1 MRWIALFSVRG
12 EFPLEAFSSV
22 CAEFSVVWQ
31 CREYFSTC
39 SCNICS
45 RRHYSW
51 LISPFFFPFEVYFLT
66 GPKWRD
72 LLLSTRAPACLLEN
86 IPKRRLNG
94 MVDEF
99 LHIRTRPSL
108 LVRALLKLSRIRG
121 RSIKSGGNVSIPLV
135 LEEKSKGL
143 SGKGKIGRAER
154 LNSQLIQMIEVSFF
168 SLITL
173 SPQIPPTY
181 FRMRLVRRI
190 VGNHQV
196 LAGI

>member
-1 MRWIALFSVRG
+1 MFEVNFRLKLFLLSVQSSPLFGNVGSTSVRVLAIYAPVG
-12 EFPLEAFSSV
+12 TILGSSPL
-22 CAEFSVVWQ
+22 
-31 CREYFSTC
+31 
-39 SCNICS
+39 
-45 RRHYSW
+45 
-51 LISPFFFPFEVYFLT
+51 FFPFEVYFLT
-66 GPKWRD
+66 GPIWRD